1 MNPADTTTTL
11 IRLSD
16 GCNENAYSLQIDTR
30 QDKDVKA
37 QVDQLDIEGTDSQAP
52 DLNNDHYKAIQD
64 EAECDL
70 TTECFSD
77 LNRAVSEIL
86 KNRQSDP
93 NDIMS
98 KKHRQR
104 LTYEQ

>member
-1 MNPADTTTTL
+1 MD
-11 IRLSD
+11 S
-16 GCNENAYSLQIDTR
+16 
-30 QDKDVKA
+30 
-37 QVDQLDIEGTDSQAP
+37 EGTSSHSP
-52 DLNNDHYKAIQD
+52 DLNNKEYKAIQE
-64 EAECDL
+64 EAECEL
-70 TTECFSD
+70 TAEYFSD

-104 LTYEQ
+104 LTYE

>member
-1 MNPADTTTTL
+1 MNPADTTTTFK
-11 IRLSD
+11 RLSD
-16 GCNENAYSLQIDTR
+16 GCNENAYSLQNDTR
-30 QDKDVKA
+30 LDKDVKA
-37 QVDQLDIEGTDSQAP
+37 YVDEFDIEGTSSQAP
-52 DLNNDHYKAIQD
+52 DLDNDEYKAIQD

-86 KNRQSDP
+86 RNRQSDP
-93 NDIMS
+93 NDAMS

-104 LTYEQ
+104 LTYE